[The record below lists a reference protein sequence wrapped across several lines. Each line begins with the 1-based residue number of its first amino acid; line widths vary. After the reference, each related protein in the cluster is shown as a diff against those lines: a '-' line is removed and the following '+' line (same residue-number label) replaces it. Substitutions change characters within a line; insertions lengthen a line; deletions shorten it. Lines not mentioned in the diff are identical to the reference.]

1 MTPLKYR
8 KHSHNDIE
16 FGAMQPSMFMDE
28 AEGMRS
34 GDSSPHWPCQSMND
48 QLLIENWL
56 IK

>member
-28 AEGMRS
+28 AAGMRS
-34 GDSSPHWPCQSMND
+34 GDSSPH
-48 QLLIENWL
+48 
-56 IK
+56 